1 MTLPPGT
8 RKVSAHGG
16 IIPRNNSAES
26 SARRRKGNHNMILR
40 SRALGALAGVL
51 ALVTISG
58 VAAAADRPYSEGVVV
73 NVSSVRTEP
82 GMYDEYL
89 KYLAG
94 PYKQLMEEQK
104 KAGIIV
110 DWAVYAVMPR
120 SPDDPDLY
128 LTTVFKNMAAL
139 DGLDA
144 KSDPIVEKIFG
155 SMEQQGAATVSR
167 GKLRTLVGDELIREL
182 VLK

>member
-1 MTLPPGT
+1 MRPKT
-8 RKVSAHGG
+8 
-16 IIPRNNSAES
+16 
-26 SARRRKGNHNMILR
+26 
-40 SRALGALAGVL
+40 RALGALAGL
-51 ALVTISG
+51 LSAFALLGSAT
-58 VAAAADRPYSEGVVV
+58 AADRAYTEGVVV
-73 NVSSVRTEP
+73 NVSAIRTEP
-82 GMYDEYL
+82 GMFDEYV

-110 DWAVYAVMPR
+110 SWAVYSAVPR

-128 LTTVFKNMAAL
+128 LITTFKNMAAL

-144 KSDPIVEKIFG
+144 RTDPMVEKIFG
-155 SMEQQGAATVSR
+155 STEQQTVATINR